1 MVSHVSELH
10 TIESTVQHHARTVC
24 RKLHLTAV
32 FAAVSE
38 QAPWEILFA
47 AQIRHRSTGH
57 SEFAEKESQLGHF
70 ANFLNLGCVR
80 Q

>member
-1 MVSHVSELH
+1 
-10 TIESTVQHHARTVC
+10 
-24 RKLHLTAV
+24 LTAV

-47 AQIRHRSTGH
+47 AQIITWSTSH
-57 SEFAEKESQLGHF
+57 SEFAEKETQLGHF
-70 ANFLNLGCVR
+70 TYFLNLGCVR